1 MLRARRCG
9 GGRKLMDGRHIR
21 RQASKTKGNR
31 IKRIERKRPDPLLER
46 DSSSRQ
52 NLRNFANYLGK
63 HGMGFPR

>member
-1 MLRARRCG
+1 
-9 GGRKLMDGRHIR
+9 MDGRHIR